1 MIIKLKGQIRKIIVG
16 CFFSGIEGGMSAGIL
31 ETQIQL
37 KWRRRNLVLGQVSRL
52 QMILCS
58 LVKRFIS

>member
-1 MIIKLKGQIRKIIVG
+1 MIIKSKGLLWVG
-16 CFFSGIEGGMSAGIL
+16 GFNGIEGGMGAGVT

-37 KWRRRNLVLGQVSRL
+37 KWRQRNLMLGQVSCL

-58 LVKRFIS
+58 LVKHFIS